1 METRIFSAVLL
12 MGMLVNAGCAV
23 HNKAYLGPAR
33 SLEEVG
39 VVSPAV
45 EKGFRRRSVAILKID
60 GQDTIDEWRGGNAGY
75 VYVLPGEHTF
85 LVEYKQATT
94 ATTIPIVDLVTLVQD
109 AHAAWTHAE
118 TQIVFG

>member
-1 METRIFSAVLL
+1 MDHAVHRVRARRHVRASASGRGSPRALGASRMKGRDTMETRIFSAVLL
-12 MGMLVNAGCAV
+12 ICMLVNAGCAV

-60 GQDTIDEWRGGNAGY
+60 GQDNIDEWRGGNAGY

-85 LVEYKQATT
+85 LV
-94 ATTIPIVDLVTLVQD
+94 
-109 AHAAWTHAE
+109 
-118 TQIVFG
+118 